1 MNNRETKKIL
11 KATINNNNKL
21 KITMRILIIV
31 LILLVFRLAFLQ
43 IVQGEELSRK
53 ASVQQ
58 TTTKTIQPTRGII
71 YDTNGKLL
79 AISADVDTVSVNPK
93 NLKYSDN
100 SEVDLEFVAKS
111 FSEIFGLDYAETLE
125 KLTSAKS
132 YIKIAS
138 KVENDKIDVLR
149 AWMKENQIY
158 AGINIESAVKR
169 YYPYNNL
176 ASHVIGFTGTDNNG
190 LFGLENSLENILGG
204 TVGQVVSL
212 TDSVQDEIPNQQKS
226 YIKPKNGSNVYLTI
240 DVNIQSIAEKYLSQA
255 VIDNKADYGTIIIME
270 PDTGNILAMCNYPDY
285 NLNTPYTPTNP
296 TVLETWS
303 SLSSQEQTNYL
314 YTMWKNN
321 AVQNT
326 YEPGSTFKIITSA
339 TALEENIVQENTPNV
354 FNCAGYETVNGTNI
368 FCWRT
373 GRPHGPQSLKQA
385 LSNSCNP
392 SFIQLGLKVGAPT
405 LFKYYDAFGFLNSTN
420 SDFYG
425 EASGIFH
432 NINNINDIDLASM
445 AFGQGI
451 TVTPLQL
458 ITAVS
463 AIANEGVLMQP
474 RIVDKIV
481 NPDTGA
487 VTTPEPVEVRKVVSS
502 QTASQMMDML
512 DYTVSDGTGRHADVA
527 GYSIGGKSGT
537 SEKLTSSDD
546 EYVAS
551 FIGVSPTI
559 NTQAVILVALYN
571 PQGKSFQ
578 GGEIAG
584 PVVAQ
589 IFSEILPQLGV
600 TSSVTNSSTSSYK
613 TTPLTNVCGL
623 TVAEAHQ
630 TLRNAG
636 FSVHTPAG
644 VDENELVINQMPK
657 TGVTLFEDSDVFIYT
672 ESSNIATNVI
682 TPNFKGKT
690 LEQCINMAQEVNV
703 NIVADGSRISC

>member
-212 TDSVQDEIPNQQKS
+212 TDSVQAEIPNQQKS
-226 YIKPKNGSNVYLTI
+226 YIQPKNGSNVYLTI

-255 VIDNKADYGTIIIME
+255 VIDNKADYGTVIIMA

-314 YTMWKNN
+314 YAMWKNN

-339 TALEENIVQENTPNV
+339 TALE
-354 FNCAGYETVNGTNI
+354 
-368 FCWRT
+368 
-373 GRPHGPQSLKQA
+373 
-385 LSNSCNP
+385 
-392 SFIQLGLKVGAPT
+392 
-405 LFKYYDAFGFLNSTN
+405 
-420 SDFYG
+420 
-425 EASGIFH
+425 
-432 NINNINDIDLASM
+432 
-445 AFGQGI
+445 
-451 TVTPLQL
+451 
-458 ITAVS
+458 
-463 AIANEGVLMQP
+463 
-474 RIVDKIV
+474 
-481 NPDTGA
+481 
-487 VTTPEPVEVRKVVSS
+487 
-502 QTASQMMDML
+502 
-512 DYTVSDGTGRHADVA
+512 
-527 GYSIGGKSGT
+527 
-537 SEKLTSSDD
+537 
-546 EYVAS
+546 
-551 FIGVSPTI
+551 
-559 NTQAVILVALYN
+559 
-571 PQGKSFQ
+571 
-578 GGEIAG
+578 
-584 PVVAQ
+584 
-589 IFSEILPQLGV
+589 
-600 TSSVTNSSTSSYK
+600 
-613 TTPLTNVCGL
+613 
-623 TVAEAHQ
+623 
-630 TLRNAG
+630 
-636 FSVHTPAG
+636 
-644 VDENELVINQMPK
+644 
-657 TGVTLFEDSDVFIYT
+657 
-672 ESSNIATNVI
+672 
-682 TPNFKGKT
+682 
-690 LEQCINMAQEVNV
+690 
-703 NIVADGSRISC
+703 